1 MNRPCSCGKRILNP
15 IPIAIQEDRG
25 VPLLILHNCP
35 FCHSTRAIPWHMATD
50 AIRAAAQ
57 LAEDAVRPKSPEMTV
72 RPQ

>member
-50 AIRAAAQ
+50 EIRAAAD
-57 LAEDAVRPKSPEMTV
+57 LAHEAKNKGSEMMY
-72 RPQ
+72 R